1 MLLNLTLL
9 ILSRMS
15 VRLSQLLR
23 RVSYQAGPIVRHMST
38 ISTSFPVP
46 VLPSRYIDRTMAE
59 QSWAAIGDTISTC
72 MYPLLLESV
81 KSNDALVVTRFGKL
95 ESVKNEGLQFVPL
108 FTKKYPVFMG
118 VRSFATSETIV
129 PELNGK
135 PVSIKCLI
143 NFRVTEPEV
152 YVFLLKKEETFVHL
166 QAERVMKT
174 IVSKYSYDDL
184 KSNPEVPE
192 AMRQEINRIVR
203 PYGVTVENFN
213 INDVQYDK
221 SVASSL
227 LVEQQAHSIGNAKT
241 VLVNT
246 CTGIVIS
253 TIKELEAQG
262 ISFTDHEKARFA
274 SSLMISLTSGNG
286 VSPVISLS

>member
-1 MLLNLTLL
+1 
-9 ILSRMS
+9 MS
-15 VRLSQLLR
+15 ARLSQLLR
-23 RVSYQAGPIVRHMST
+23 QASRTGPIVRHMSVAPT
-38 ISTSFPVP
+38 TFPP
-46 VLPSRYIDRTMAE
+46 PTLPSRYIDRTAAE
-59 QSWAAIGDTISTC
+59 KTWAAIGDTISTC

-81 KSNDALVVTRFGKL
+81 KSNDTCVITRFGKW
-95 ESVKNEGLQFVPL
+95 ESTKHEGLQFFPL

-118 VRSFATSETIV
+118 VRSFATQETIV

-152 YVFLLKKEETFVHL
+152 YVFLLKKEDTFVHL

-192 AMRQEINRIVR
+192 AMMQEINRIVR
-203 PYGVTVENFN
+203 PYGVTIENFN

-221 SVASSL
+221 SVAGSL
-227 LVEQQAHSIGNAKT
+227 LIEQQTHAAGKAKT
-241 VLVNT
+241 ILVDT

-253 TIKELEAQG
+253 TIKELENQG